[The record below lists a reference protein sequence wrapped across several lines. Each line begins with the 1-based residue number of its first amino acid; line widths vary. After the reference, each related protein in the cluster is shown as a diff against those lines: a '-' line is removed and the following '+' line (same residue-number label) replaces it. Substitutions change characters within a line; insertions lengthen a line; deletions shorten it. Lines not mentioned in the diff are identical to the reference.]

1 MPIASGI
8 AMILTTPALFLLIAN
23 LGLIWL
29 LMAAPL
35 GVKTIRL
42 RRTLH
47 ENPERVWQAIHPLGR
62 DALWFPSLIDS
73 AVEPSTGRVVQ
84 RLSHADRRGDPIRR
98 TLELADV
105 SGPWQHA
112 YEARVVEDSTLDP
125 SFWANYRERRMVG
138 SSPEGTEL
146 IVEQTDRYRGLAF
159 LAFRFFA
166 LRRELNALSGWLETG
181 KIEQR
186 GLFEQPA
193 TQLLMAV
200 LSTIVLWPFFGLTA
214 SGLIYS
220 CLLTIVIALHELGHL
235 AAYRAFGHQTVRM
248 IFIPLLGGMAIGGRP
263 YNSRFE
269 VAACALMGPGMSA
282 FLVPVLVAAQTALK
296 HSGPGHA
303 YAGYVLVFLLVLS
316 AFNLLNLLPMSR
328 FDGGQVLRQV
338 FPTHDGLLGG
348 TFLVTAAILFT
359 GWRVGVPSEAL
370 FGGLAVMA
378 LLSLSNRASVKMRE
392 ELLDMTGGER
402 LFAGFGYYAALTIH
416 AYGLV
421 YACDLL
427 FPR

>member
-1 MPIASGI
+1 MTLS
-8 AMILTTPALFLLIAN
+8 TPALFLLIAN

-35 GVKTIRL
+35 GTKTIRL
-42 RRTLH
+42 RRTLQDD
-47 ENPERVWQAIHPLGR
+47 PERVWQAIHPLGR
-62 DALWFPSLIDS
+62 DALWYPSLIDS
-73 AVEPSTGRVVQ
+73 ALEPSTGRVVQ
-84 RLSHADRRGDPIRR
+84 RLAHADRRGDPIRR
-98 TLELADV
+98 SLEL
-105 SGPWQHA
+105 SELGGTWQHA
-112 YEARVVEDSTLDP
+112 YEARVVEDSTLDS

-138 SSPEGTEL
+138 ASPRGTEL
-146 IVEQTDRYRGLAF
+146 IVEQTDHYRGLAV
-159 LAFRFFA
+159 LVFRFFA
-166 LRRELNALSGWLETG
+166 LRRELDALSGWLETG
-181 KIEQR
+181 KVEQR
-186 GLFEQPA
+186 GLFEQPG

-200 LSTIVLWPFFGLTA
+200 LSTLVLWPFFGLTA
-214 SGLIYS
+214 GGLIYS
-220 CLLTIVIALHELGHL
+220 GLLTLVIALHELGHL
-235 AAYRAFGHQTVRM
+235 AAYRAFGHKTVRM
-248 IFIPLLGGMAIGGRP
+248 IFIPLLGGLAIGGRP

-282 FLVPVLVAAQTALK
+282 FLVPVLVAVQATLMQSPST
-296 HSGPGHA
+296 HPH
-303 YAGYVLVFLLVLS
+303 AGYALVFLLILS

-348 TFLVTAAILFT
+348 TFLVTAAILFA
-359 GWRVGVPSEAL
+359 GWRVGVPSQAL

-392 ELLDMTGGER
+392 ELIDMTGGER
-402 LFAGFGYYAALTIH
+402 LFAGFGYYAALAIH

>member
-1 MPIASGI
+1 MTLS
-8 AMILTTPALFLLIAN
+8 TPALILLIAN

-35 GVKTIRL
+35 GVRTIRL

-47 ENPERVWQAIHPLGR
+47 ENPERVWQAVYPLGR
-62 DALWFPSLIDS
+62 DALWYPSLIDS
-73 AVEPSTGRVVQ
+73 AVEAETGRVVQ
-84 RLSHADRRGDPIRR
+84 QLSHADRRGNPIRR
-98 TLELADV
+98 TLEV
-105 SGPWQHA
+105 SELGGPWSHG
-112 YEARVVEDSTLDP
+112 YEARVVEDSALDS
-125 SFWANYRERRMVG
+125 SFWANYSERRMVG
-138 SSPEGTEL
+138 ASPQGTEL
-146 IVEQTDRYRGLAF
+146 VVEQTDRYRGLAF
-159 LAFRFFA
+159 LVFRFFA
-166 LRRELNALSGWLETG
+166 LRRELNALSGWLEKG
-181 KIEQR
+181 KIEQS
-186 GLFEQPA
+186 GLFEQPG
-193 TQLLMAV
+193 TQVLMAV
-200 LSTIVLWPFFGLTA
+200 LSTLVLWPFFGLNA
-214 SGLIYS
+214 VGLIYS
-220 CLLTIVIALHELGHL
+220 CLLTVVIALHELGHL
-235 AAYRAFGHQTVRM
+235 AAYRAFGHQKVRM
-248 IFIPLLGGMAIGGRP
+248 IFIPLLGGLAIGGRP

-282 FLVPVLVAAQTALK
+282 FLVPVMVAAHTTLA
-296 HSGPGHA
+296 SGMSEKA
-303 YAGYVLVFLLVLS
+303 YAGYALVFLLVLS

-338 FPTHDGLLGG
+338 FPTQDGLLGG

-359 GWRVGVPSEAL
+359 GWRVGIPSQAL

-392 ELLDMTGGER
+392 ELIDMTGGER
-402 LFAGFGYYAALTIH
+402 LFAGFGYYAALAIH

>member
-1 MPIASGI
+1 
-8 AMILTTPALFLLIAN
+8 MILSTPALFLLVAN

-42 RRTLH
+42 HRRLQ
-47 ENPERVWQAIHPLGR
+47 EDPERVWQAVHPLGR
-62 DALWFPSLIDS
+62 DALWYPSLIDS
-73 AVEPSTGRVVQ
+73 AAEPGTGRVLQ
-84 RLSHADRRGDPIRR
+84 QLAHADRRGDPIRR
-98 TLELADV
+98 TLELSEP
-105 SGPWQHA
+105 SGPWQRA
-112 YEARVVEDSTLDP
+112 YEARVVEDSTLHA
-125 SFWANYRERRMVG
+125 SFWANYRERRMVVP
-138 SSPEGTEL
+138 SEGGTDL

-159 LAFRFFA
+159 LVFRFFA
-166 LRRELNALSGWLETG
+166 LRRELNALQGWLETG
-181 KIEQR
+181 RIDQQ
-186 GLFEQPA
+186 GLFEQPG

-200 LSTIVLWPFFGLTA
+200 LSTLVLWPFFGLTA
-214 SGLIYS
+214 PGLIYS
-220 CLLTIVIALHELGHL
+220 CLLTMVIALHELGHL

-248 IFIPLLGGMAIGGRP
+248 IFIPLLGGLAIGGRP

-282 FLVPVLVAAQTALK
+282 FLVPVLVATQSTLAQSTLAY
-296 HSGPGHA
+296 G
-303 YAGYVLVFLLVLS
+303 YAGYVLVFLLILS

-359 GWRVGVPSEAL
+359 GWRVGVPSQAL

-378 LLSLSNRASVKMRE
+378 LLSLSNRSSVKMRE
-392 ELLDMTGGER
+392 ELLDMDAGER
-402 LFAGFGYYAALTIH
+402 LFAGFGYYAALSIH

>member
-1 MPIASGI
+1 MTLS
-8 AMILTTPALFLLIAN
+8 LPALFLLVAN

-35 GVKTIRL
+35 GTKTIRL

-47 ENPERVWQAIHPLGR
+47 ERPDRVWQAIHPLGR
-62 DALWFPSLIDS
+62 DALWYPSLIDS
-73 AVEPSTGRVVQ
+73 AADPETGRVIQ
-84 RLSHADRRGDPIRR
+84 HLAHADRRGNPVSR
-98 TLELADV
+98 TLELSDV
-105 SGPWQHA
+105 RGPWQHA

-138 SSPEGTEL
+138 ASDAGTEL
-146 IVEQTDRYRGLAF
+146 VVEQTDRYRGLAF

-181 KIEQR
+181 KVEQR
-186 GLFEQPA
+186 GLFEQPG

-200 LSTIVLWPFFGLTA
+200 LSTLALWPFFGLTA
-214 SGLIYS
+214 QGLIYS
-220 CLLTIVIALHELGHL
+220 CLLTVVIALHELGHL

-248 IFIPLLGGMAIGGRP
+248 IFIPLLGGLAIGGRP

-282 FLVPVLVAAQTALK
+282 FLVPVLVAAHAGLAE
-296 HSGPGHA
+296 SLPGHPF
-303 YAGYVLVFLLVLS
+303 AGYVLIFLLVLA

-338 FPTHDGLLGG
+338 FPTQDGLLGG

-359 GWRVGVPSEAL
+359 GWRVGVPSQAL

-378 LLSLSNRASVKMRE
+378 LLSLSNRTSVKMRE
-392 ELLDMTGGER
+392 EMADMTAGER
-402 LFAGFGYYAALTIH
+402 LFAGFGYYSALAIH

-421 YACDLL
+421 FACDLL
-427 FPR
+427 FGR

>member
-1 MPIASGI
+1 
-8 AMILTTPALFLLIAN
+8 MILSTPALILLIAN

-35 GVKTIRL
+35 GTMTIRL
-42 RRTLH
+42 RRKLH
-47 ENPERVWQAIHPLGR
+47 EQPDRVWQAVHPLGR
-62 DALWFPSLIDS
+62 DALWYPALVDS
-73 AVEPSTGRVVQ
+73 AVEPETGRVVQ
-84 RLSHADRRGDPIRR
+84 HLAHADRRGNPVSR
-98 TLELADV
+98 TLEL
-105 SGPWQHA
+105 SELGGPWRHA

-125 SFWANYRERRMVG
+125 SFWVNYRERRMVEA
-138 SSPEGTEL
+138 SAEGTEL
-146 IVEQTDRYRGLAF
+146 VVEQTDRYRGLAF

-166 LRRELNALSGWLETG
+166 LRRELNALSGWLRTG
-181 KIEQR
+181 KVEQR
-186 GLFEQPA
+186 GLFEQPG

-200 LSTIVLWPFFGLTA
+200 LSTLVLWPFFGLTA
-214 SGLIYS
+214 TGLVYS
-220 CLLTIVIALHELGHL
+220 CLLTVVIALHELGHL

-248 IFIPLLGGMAIGGRP
+248 IFIPLLGGLAIGGRP

-269 VAACALMGPGMSA
+269 LAACALMGPGMSA
-282 FLVPVLVAAQTALK
+282 FFVPVLVAAQTTLAQSAAA
-296 HSGPGHA
+296 HP

-338 FPTHDGLLGG
+338 FPTQDGLLGG

-359 GWRVGVPSEAL
+359 GWRVGVPSQAL

-378 LLSLSNRASVKMRE
+378 LLSMSNRASVKMRE
-392 ELLDMTGGER
+392 ELVDMTGGER

-427 FPR
+427 FRR

>member
-1 MPIASGI
+1 MTLS
-8 AMILTTPALFLLIAN
+8 LPALFLLVAN

-35 GVKTIRL
+35 GMKTIRL
-42 RRTLH
+42 RRVLH
-47 ENPERVWQAIHPLGR
+47 ERPERVWQAIHPLGR
-62 DALWFPSLIDS
+62 DALWYPSLIDS
-73 AVEPSTGRVVQ
+73 AADPETGQVVQ
-84 RLSHADRRGDPIRR
+84 RLSHNDRRGNPVRR
-98 TLELADV
+98 TLELSDLR
-105 SGPWQHA
+105 GPWEHA

-138 SSPEGTEL
+138 AASDGTEL
-146 IVEQTDRYRGLAF
+146 VVEQTDRYRGLAF

-181 KIEQR
+181 KVEQH
-186 GLFEQPA
+186 GLFEQPG

-200 LSTIVLWPFFGLTA
+200 LSTLVIWPFFGLTA
-214 SGLIYS
+214 QGLIYS
-220 CLLTIVIALHELGHL
+220 SLLTVVIALHELGHL
-235 AAYRAFGHQTVRM
+235 AAYRSFGHQTVRM

-269 VAACALMGPGMSA
+269 VAACALMGAGMSA
-282 FLVPVLVAAQTALK
+282 FLVPVTVAAHTTLLA
-296 HSGPGHA
+296 SSTGHPF
-303 YAGYVLVFLLVLS
+303 AGYTLIFLLILS

-338 FPTHDGLLGG
+338 FPTQDGLLGG

-359 GWRVGVPSEAL
+359 GWRVGIPAQAL

-378 LLSLSNRASVKMRE
+378 LLSLSNRVSVKMRE
-392 ELLDMTGGER
+392 ELVDMTGGER
-402 LFAGFGYYAALTIH
+402 LFAGFGYYSALIIH
-416 AYGLV
+416 SYGLIF
-421 YACDLL
+421 ACDLL
-427 FPR
+427 FAR

>member
-1 MPIASGI
+1 MVLS
-8 AMILTTPALFLLIAN
+8 TPALILLIAN

-35 GVKTIRL
+35 GTKTIRL

-47 ENPERVWQAIHPLGR
+47 DDPERVWQAVYPLGK
-62 DALWFPSLIDS
+62 DALWYPALLDS
-73 AVEPSTGRVVQ
+73 VAEPATGRVVQ
-84 RLSHADRRGDPIRR
+84 RLAHADRRGDPIRR
-98 TLELADV
+98 TLELSEL
-105 SGPWQHA
+105 SGSWRHG
-112 YEARVVEDSTLDP
+112 YEARVVEDSTLHP
-125 SFWANYRERRMVG
+125 SFWTNYRERRMVG
-138 SSPEGTEL
+138 SSADGAEL
-146 IVEQTDRYRGLAF
+146 VVEQTDRYRGLAF

-166 LRRELNALSGWLETG
+166 LRRELDALPGWLETG
-181 KIEQR
+181 KVEQR
-186 GLFEQPA
+186 GLFEHPG

-200 LSTIVLWPFFGLTA
+200 LSTLVLWPFFGLNA
-214 SGLIYS
+214 SGLVYS
-220 CLLTIVIALHELGHL
+220 CLLTVVIALHELGHL

-248 IFIPLLGGMAIGGRP
+248 IFIPLLGGIAIGGRP

-282 FLVPVLVAAQTALK
+282 FLVPVLVFAQTALARNA
-296 HSGPGHA
+296 PA
-303 YAGYVLVFLLVLS
+303 QPYAGYVLVFLLVLA

-359 GWRVGVPSEAL
+359 GWHVGVPSQAL

-378 LLSLSNRASVKMRE
+378 LLSLSNRATVKMRE
-392 ELLDMTGGER
+392 ELVDMTGGER
-402 LFAGFGYYAALTIH
+402 LFAGFGYYAALAIH

-427 FPR
+427 FRR

>member
-1 MPIASGI
+1 
-8 AMILTTPALFLLIAN
+8 MILSTPALFLLIAN

-35 GVKTIRL
+35 GTKTIRL
-42 RRTLH
+42 RRTLND
-47 ENPERVWQAIHPLGR
+47 NPERVWQAIHPLGR
-62 DALWFPSLIDS
+62 DALWSPSLIDS
-73 AVEPSTGRVVQ
+73 AVESATGRVVQ
-84 RLSHADRRGDPIRR
+84 RLAHSDRRGDPVRR
-98 TLELADV
+98 TLEL
-105 SGPWQHA
+105 SELGGPWQHA
-112 YEARVVEDSTLDP
+112 YEARVVEDSTLDS

-138 SSPEGTEL
+138 LSPGGTEL
-146 IVEQTDRYRGLAF
+146 VVEQTDRYRGLAF
-159 LAFRFFA
+159 LVFRFFA

-181 KIEQR
+181 KVEQH
-186 GLFEQPA
+186 GLFEQPG

-200 LSTIVLWPFFGLTA
+200 LSTLVLWPFFGLTA
-214 SGLIYS
+214 PGLIYS
-220 CLLTIVIALHELGHL
+220 SLLTIVIALHELGHL
-235 AAYRAFGHQTVRM
+235 AAYRAFGHQKVRM
-248 IFIPLLGGMAIGGRP
+248 IFIPLLGGLAIGGRP

-282 FLVPVLVAAQTALK
+282 FLVPVLVAAQTAF
-296 HSGPGHA
+296 SQSATAHA
-303 YAGYVLVFLLVLS
+303 YAVYVLVFLLVLS

-359 GWRVGVPSEAL
+359 GWRVGVPSQAL
-370 FGGLAVMA
+370 YGGLAVMA

-392 ELLDMTGGER
+392 ELVDMTGGER
-402 LFAGFGYYAALTIH
+402 LFAGFGYYAALAIH

>member
-1 MPIASGI
+1 
-8 AMILTTPALFLLIAN
+8 MILSTPALFLLIAN

-29 LMAAPL
+29 LMAAPV
-35 GVKTIRL
+35 GTKTIRL
-42 RRTLH
+42 RRTLIG
-47 ENPERVWQAIHPLGR
+47 NPERVWQAIHPLGR
-62 DALWFPSLIDS
+62 DALWSQSLIDS
-73 AVEPSTGRVVQ
+73 AVEPATGRVVQ
-84 RLSHADRRGDPIRR
+84 RLAHSDRRGDPIRR
-98 TLELADV
+98 TLEL
-105 SGPWQHA
+105 SELGGPWQHA
-112 YEARVVEDSTLDP
+112 YEARVVEDSTLDS

-138 SSPEGTEL
+138 PSPDGTEL

-159 LAFRFFA
+159 LVFRFFA
-166 LRRELNALSGWLETG
+166 LRRELNALSGWLQTG
-181 KIEQR
+181 RVEQH
-186 GLFEQPA
+186 GLFEHPG
-193 TQLLMAV
+193 TQVLMAV
-200 LSTIVLWPFFGLTA
+200 LSTLVLWPFFGLTA

-220 CLLTIVIALHELGHL
+220 CLLTLVIALHELGHL
-235 AAYRAFGHQTVRM
+235 AAYRAFGHQKVRM
-248 IFIPLLGGMAIGGRP
+248 IFIPLLGGLAIGGRP

-282 FLVPVLVAAQTALK
+282 FLVPVLVAAQAAFSQSVTA
-296 HSGPGHA
+296 HP

-359 GWRVGVPSEAL
+359 GWRVGVPSQAL

-392 ELLDMTGGER
+392 ELVDMTGGER
-402 LFAGFGYYAALTIH
+402 LFAGFGYYAALAIH

>member
-1 MPIASGI
+1 
-8 AMILTTPALFLLIAN
+8 MILSTPALFLLIAN

-35 GVKTIRL
+35 GRRTIRL
-42 RRTLH
+42 RRMLH
-47 ENPERVWQAIHPLGR
+47 EDPERVWQAVHPLGR
-62 DALWFPSLIDS
+62 DALWYPSLIDS
-73 AVEPSTGRVVQ
+73 AAEPGTGKVVQ
-84 RLSHADRRGDPIRR
+84 RLAHADRRGNPIRR
-98 TLELADV
+98 TLELSEL
-105 SGPWQHA
+105 SGPWQYA
-112 YEARVVEDSTLDP
+112 YEARVVEDSALHP
-125 SFWANYRERRMVG
+125 SFWTNYCERRMVEQ
-138 SSPEGTEL
+138 SKDGTEL

-159 LAFRFFA
+159 LVFRFFA
-166 LRRELNALSGWLETG
+166 LRRELDALQGWLETG
-181 KIEQR
+181 RIDQR
-186 GLFEQPA
+186 GLFEQPG

-200 LSTIVLWPFFGLTA
+200 LSTLVLWPFFGLTA

-220 CLLTIVIALHELGHL
+220 CLLTVVIALHELGHL

-248 IFIPLLGGMAIGGRP
+248 IFIPLLGGLAIGGRP

-269 VAACALMGPGMSA
+269 LAACALMGPGMSA
-282 FLVPVLVAAQTALK
+282 FLVPVLVAAQSAFAQ
-296 HSGPGHA
+296 SPAAHA

-338 FPTHDGLLGG
+338 FPTQDGLLGG

-359 GWRVGVPSEAL
+359 GWRVGVPSQAL

-378 LLSLSNRASVKMRE
+378 LLSLSNRASARMRE
-392 ELLDMTGGER
+392 ELVDMSAGER
-402 LFAGFGYYAALTIH
+402 LFAGFGYYAALAIH